1 MCSARVALIVNEGLF
16 FSKFVIIMIM
26 FFVTLRMDNSLFMSY
41 GDLCKIVS
49 YIFVAVQSMILIDL
63 AYLWGI
69 RWAKKYSEG
78 SQRYAI
84 LLIGMSLIMFV
95 GCLVFL
101 IMSFKGHH

>member
-1 MCSARVALIVNEGLF
+1 
-16 FSKFVIIMIM
+16 
-26 FFVTLRMDNSLFMSY
+26 
-41 GDLCKIVS
+41 
-49 YIFVAVQSMILIDL
+49 
-63 AYLWGI
+63 LWGI

-101 IMSFKGHH
+101 IMSFKGHY